1 MNTIIFGLV
10 QVVLNINNSDC
21 IKYNCSSRRL
31 IHICKLCELEF
42 NYLIKYKDNFY
53 CVDCAEVKRILEAWS

>member
-1 MNTIIFGLV
+1 M
-10 QVVLNINNSDC
+10 NNSDC
-21 IKYNCSSRRL
+21 IKYNCSSRPL